1 MTEPLRKKKIVAMI
15 AAALLIGSGS
25 ILVSQTGQQQAHA
38 EAPASAPAAS
48 VDVAAVESRL
58 VTDWQDY
65 SGRLEAVNRVEI
77 RPLVSGTLTRI
88 HFKDGDTVNKGDT
101 LFTIDPRPFE
111 AEVARS
117 KALVSSAEA
126 RVDYTSHDLERA
138 QRLIG
143 DNAIARRDFEEKRN
157 AALEAKAALLAAQAQ
172 LQTANL
178 NLEYSR
184 ITAPVSGRI
193 SRAEVTLGNIV
204 SAGASSVPLTTLVST
219 ANIYAAIEV
228 DEQSY
233 LKFISP
239 TQGNKQQGLKVL
251 LGLANEE
258 GYSRQGHIGSVDNR
272 LDTASGTI
280 RVRAVFDNTDGSLLP
295 GLFAR
300 VRLGSGSQHEALLID
315 EKAVG
320 TDQDKRYVLVVD
332 EKGQANYRE
341 VKIGAQQS
349 GLRVVESGLKAGE
362 RIVVNGLQRVRPGQQ
377 VNPHQI
383 AMPGSEALEQDSQSQ
398 PHANAESNTE
408 ASPSKRQAS
417 FRTQPGKV
425 KGIQA

>member
-25 ILVSQTGQQQAHA
+25 ILVTQTGPQAHA
-38 EAPASAPAAS
+38 EATASAPAAS
-48 VDVAAVESRL
+48 VDVAAVEVRQ

-88 HFKDGDTVNKGDT
+88 HFKDGDIVNKGDT

-126 RVDYTSHDLERA
+126 RLDYTSHDLERA
-138 QRLIG
+138 ERLIS

-239 TQGNKQQGLKVL
+239 SQGGKQQPLKVL

-280 RVRAVFDNTDGSLLP
+280 RVRAVFDNADGSLLP

-332 EKGQANYRE
+332 DQGQANYRE
-341 VKIGAQQS
+341 VKIGAQQG

-377 VNPHQI
+377 VNPHVI
-383 AMPGSEALEQDSQSQ
+383 AMPGSEGLEPEHQ
-398 PHANAESNTE
+398 
-408 ASPSKRQAS
+408 ASTIPSKRQAS
-417 FRTQPGKV
+417 FRNQPSASDRV
-425 KGIQA
+425 AKGVHA

>member
-1 MTEPLRKKKIVAMI
+1 M
-15 AAALLIGSGS
+15 
-25 ILVSQTGQQQAHA
+25 
-38 EAPASAPAAS
+38 
-48 VDVAAVESRL
+48 
-58 VTDWQDY
+58 
-65 SGRLEAVNRVEI
+65 
-77 RPLVSGTLTRI
+77 
-88 HFKDGDTVNKGDT
+88 
-101 LFTIDPRPFE
+101 
-111 AEVARS
+111 
-117 KALVSSAEA
+117 
-126 RVDYTSHDLERA
+126 
-138 QRLIG
+138 
-143 DNAIARRDFEEKRN
+143 
-157 AALEAKAALLAAQAQ
+157 
-172 LQTANL
+172 
-178 NLEYSR
+178 
-184 ITAPVSGRI
+184 
-193 SRAEVTLGNIV
+193 
-204 SAGASSVPLTTLVST
+204 
-219 ANIYAAIEV
+219 
-228 DEQSY
+228 
-233 LKFISP
+233 
-239 TQGNKQQGLKVL
+239 

-383 AMPGSEALEQDSQSQ
+383 AMPGSEALEQDSQPQ
-398 PHANAESNTE
+398 ANADV
-408 ASPSKRQAS
+408 SPSKRQAS

>member
-48 VDVAAVESRL
+48 VDVASVESRL

-228 DEQSY
+228 DEQS
-233 LKFISP
+233 
-239 TQGNKQQGLKVL
+239 
-251 LGLANEE
+251 
-258 GYSRQGHIGSVDNR
+258 
-272 LDTASGTI
+272 
-280 RVRAVFDNTDGSLLP
+280 
-295 GLFAR
+295 
-300 VRLGSGSQHEALLID
+300 
-315 EKAVG
+315 
-320 TDQDKRYVLVVD
+320 
-332 EKGQANYRE
+332 
-341 VKIGAQQS
+341 
-349 GLRVVESGLKAGE
+349 
-362 RIVVNGLQRVRPGQQ
+362 
-377 VNPHQI
+377 
-383 AMPGSEALEQDSQSQ
+383 
-398 PHANAESNTE
+398 
-408 ASPSKRQAS
+408 
-417 FRTQPGKV
+417 
-425 KGIQA
+425 

>member
-1 MTEPLRKKKIVAMI
+1 MPETLRKKKIAAMI
-15 AAALLIGSGS
+15 AATLLISG
-25 ILVSQTGQQQAHA
+25 IGVFWSQSGTQLHA
-38 EAPASAPAAS
+38 EQTADAPAVT
-48 VDVAAVESRL
+48 VDVAAIESHL

-65 SGRLEAVNRVEI
+65 SGRLEAVERVEI

-88 HFKDGDTVNKGDT
+88 HFKDGDIVKKGDT

-111 AEVARS
+111 AEVARTQ
-117 KALVSSAEA
+117 ALVSSAEA
-126 RVDYTSHDLERA
+126 RVDYTTRDLERA
-138 QRLIG
+138 ERLIG

-157 AALEAKAALLAAQAQ
+157 ASLEAQAGLLAAQAQ
-172 LQTANL
+172 LQTAQL
-178 NLEYSR
+178 NLEYSH
-184 ITAPVSGRI
+184 ITAPVTGRI

-204 SAGASSVPLTTLVST
+204 SAGASSIPLTTLVST

-239 TQGNKQQGLKVL
+239 VQVGNHHQIKVV

-258 GYSRQGHIGSVDNR
+258 GFSRHGHIGSVDNR

-280 RVRAVFDNTDGSLLP
+280 RVRAVFDNADGVLLP

-300 VRLGSGSQHEALLID
+300 VRLGSGNQHEALLID

-320 TDQDKRYVLVVD
+320 TDQDKRFVLVVN
-332 EKGQANYRE
+332 EQGQANYRE
-341 VKIGAQQS
+341 VHIGALQ
-349 GLRVVESGLKAGE
+349 GHLREVESGLQAGE

-377 VNPHQI
+377 VTPHLV
-383 AMPGSEALEQDSQSQ
+383 AMPGSEAQAA
-398 PHANAESNTE
+398 HESAADIGQTTSRKQATFRHLPE
-408 ASPSKRQAS
+408 KRTKAVS
-417 FRTQPGKV
+417 
-425 KGIQA
+425 A

>member
-25 ILVSQTGQQQAHA
+25 ILVSQTGQQAHA
-38 EAPASAPAAS
+38 EAPVTAPAAT

-111 AEVARS
+111 AEVART

-126 RVDYTSHDLERA
+126 RGDYTSHDLERA

-172 LQTANL
+172 LQSANL

-239 TQGNKQQGLKVL
+239 TQLAKQDSKQQPLKVL

-280 RVRAVFDNTDGSLLP
+280 RVRAVFDNADGSLLP

-300 VRLGSGSQHEALLID
+300 IRLGSGSQHDALLID

-320 TDQDKRYVLVVD
+320 TDQDKRFVLVVD
-332 EKGQANYRE
+332 EQGVANYRE
-341 VKIGAQQS
+341 VKMGAQQS

-377 VNPHQI
+377 INPHQV
-383 AMPGSEALEQDSQSQ
+383 AMPGSEALEQDHQAQ
-398 PHANAESNTE
+398 AITA
-408 ASPSKRQAS
+408 PSKRQAS
-417 FRTQPGKV
+417 FRNQPGKSA
-425 KGIQA
+425 KGVNA